1 MLAVGVL
8 SFFVFDRT
16 ALRQISDSD
25 FVVALIDTLGAVSVP
40 RQRPAGSHELFFV
53 DQRRRYL
60 KGMEQTAS
68 GPPVGALPVSSSSFM
83 SGFDVVSEA
92 EHRGLLATA
101 PSGIITRRGVIL
113 AEVNPLLAASA
124 IDSDDDDEQGGS
136 LSYGTTSARRPNT
149 LLNSNS
155 DKAQDSSRRWL
166 PTATN
171 TTAAGGRS
179 LAASMHPSREAL
191 NGDHGPASDQE
202 LLLTPIVSKS
212 SKGAGGNDSFHSNYT
227 SNAGGPAGDG
237 MPSYAVITFDLRTRC
252 PTGEEFVVVSR
263 VKSQIRDVAP
273 RCRLQAFKERI
284 SYDDEELFD
293 GVVQVVPMYSMLQV
307 SLEHIVDNVALQRV
321 AASPRFWTAGIC
333 VNLLLFLLLVVQ
345 ESFPSQQQIGD
356 PLSLVICVAALLA
369 VAVQTTYVLSC
380 SRQLMILVLRTFD
393 FWMLQFWI
401 IVTIVCNVKYTTI
414 RFPDA
419 TRAMGLCEGLG
430 LLLSLEATLMLDAF
444 PPLPRKWKG
453 ALYMIMAG
461 FNFYR
466 YVHWF
471 VSVRVDAATAAAS
484 IDFGSFELHLATA
497 GQSAG
502 AALIAYY
509 SRLGMRALWKKL
521 DLQLVDFPVNMVP
534 HLDEEA
540 ARRAKRARQR
550 RNAAAV
556 GASKPNLHLQTD
568 PPVKNSVVIP
578 APEPKHHGARYVGKA
593 SSMQW
598 ANSERVWLHVQ
609 GSLPCRHEH
618 VSSTCRKLQE
628 AGAAIGGKISFAVV
642 DDGNN
647 AFDCDRRTFEPHCF
661 MLSFSPRPLIPI
673 PVVFRGLSTRSWVN
687 MSMMCVVLGSIVMF
701 LINVFDSDNFIL
713 MSAVQSY
720 LFSIAVIELLCGVSV
735 DMVRHALFTL
745 DFWYVLVVFASQIF
759 SGVVIYSSS
768 YNIALA
774 VLHTAMVFSTC
785 LFIST
790 MDCIVLTQFN
800 GRVKGIIGTTLALYC
815 LVDAAWVTPNAVNA
829 KPGVYNK
836 CLDLYVSML
845 SPGSIAILANVAC
858 FLVFCRVAGR
868 TLWMGSRLV
877 FMQFGAK
884 EEFLHESDVALM
896 NSGGLSGGM
905 TSFANPNSPR
915 QQQTADANSSINN
928 PHSSTNFAASRVA
941 FFGGYLGDDNGAQNS
956 SAHWRTALK
965 SKNAR
970 FVKVGKRRKGDLPD
984 NNGPPSM
991 NHNSNALT
999 PDDAH
1004 RPPIDGSA
1012 EDFEDYT
1019 ESDSSAVRFV

>member
-1 MLAVGVL
+1 MQPLL
-8 SFFVFDRT
+8 M
-16 ALRQISDSD
+16 
-25 FVVALIDTLGAVSVP
+25 
-40 RQRPAGSHELFFV
+40 SHF
-53 DQRRRYL
+53 
-60 KGMEQTAS
+60 
-68 GPPVGALPVSSSSFM
+68 PPVHVKTKQRKLTLFLIPPSPRLITAQLEANIDMETGAGHQPISSSSFM

-92 EHRGLLATA
+92 EHRGLLASA
-101 PSGIITRRGVIL
+101 PTGAATGLRRGIIL
-113 AEVNPLLAASA
+113 AEVNPLLVVPSH
-124 IDSDDDDEQGGS
+124 DSDDDEEQGRI
-136 LSYGTTSARRPNT
+136 SYGTTAGTYRPNIIHH
-149 LLNSNS
+149 SSS
-155 DKAQDSSRRWL
+155 DKTQDSSRRWL
-166 PTATN
+166 PTPHV
-171 TTAAGGRS
+171 AAAGASGGRS
-179 LAASMHPSREAL
+179 LAASAHPSREAL
-191 NGDHGPASDQE
+191 QADNGPVSDQE
-202 LLLTPIVSKS
+202 LLLTPIASRS
-212 SKGAGGNDSFHSNYT
+212 SKGGGGAGNESFHSTYT
-227 SNAGGPAGDG
+227 TSIAGGRAADDG
-237 MPSYAVITFDLRTRC
+237 APSYAVITFDLKTRC

-263 VKSQIRDVAP
+263 VKSQIRNVAP

-284 SYDDEELFD
+284 SYDNEELFD

-307 SLEHIVDNVALQRV
+307 SLEHLVDHPTLQRV
-321 AASPRFWTAGIC
+321 AASPRFWIFGVS
-333 VNLLLFLLLVVQ
+333 VNLLLFLLLLVQ
-345 ESFPSQQQIGD
+345 ESVPSQQQLGD
-356 PLSLVICVAALLA
+356 PLSLLICVVAFLVLL
-369 VAVQTTYVLSC
+369 VQTTYLLSC
-380 SRQLMILVLRTFD
+380 SRQLLMLVLRCFD

-414 RFPDA
+414 RYPDA

-430 LLLSLEATLMLDAF
+430 LLLSLEATLILDAF

-453 ALYMIMAG
+453 ALYMILAG
-461 FNFYR
+461 FNLYR
-466 YVHWF
+466 YIHWF
-471 VSVRVDAATAAAS
+471 VSVRVDEATAAAS

-502 AALIAYY
+502 AALVAYY
-509 SRLGMRALWKKL
+509 SRLGVRALWRKL

-540 ARRAKRARQR
+540 ARRAKRARQK

-556 GASKPNLHLQTD
+556 GAPSKPNLHGAHEDDDQPGTLVND
-568 PPVKNSVVIP
+568 SVVIATP
-578 APEPKHHGARYVGKA
+578 RPHKSQQGSKYLKKE

-618 VSSTCRKLQE
+618 VSGTCRRLQE
-628 AGAAIGGKISFAVV
+628 TVATIGGKISFAVV

-661 MLSFSPRPLIPI
+661 MLSFSPKPLVPFPI
-673 PVVFRGLSTRSWVN
+673 VFRGLSTKNWVN
-687 MSMMCVVLGSIVMF
+687 MSMSCVVLGSIVMF
-701 LINVFDSDNFIL
+701 LINVFDSNNFIL

-720 LFSIAVIELLCGVSV
+720 LFSIAVIELLCGVSI
-735 DMVRHALFTL
+735 DMVKHALFTL

-815 LVDAAWVTPNAVNA
+815 LVDAAWVTPTAVNA
-829 KPGVYNK
+829 KPGIYNK
-836 CLDLYVSML
+836 SLNLYISML

-884 EEFLHESDVALM
+884 EEILHESDAALM
-896 NSGGLSGGM
+896 TSGGFSAVQ
-905 TSFANPNSPR
+905 TSFVNPNSPR
-915 QQQTADANSSINN
+915 PKQQGTDGDSSNNN
-928 PHSSTNFAASRVA
+928 PHSSSNFAASRVA

-956 SAHWRTALK
+956 SAHWRTALR

-970 FVKVGKRRKGDLPD
+970 FVKVGKKGERRKGEVAAAAGPSSF
-984 NNGPPSM
+984 NN
-991 NHNSNALT
+991 NALT
-999 PDDAH
+999 PDDDH
-1004 RPPIDGSA
+1004 RPGGSA